1 MTARAWFWVAAI
13 TVLLVGVVA
22 WREGARRAIARDDA
36 SRYRVIHDTI
46 VKRRDSIVTKL
57 HVDTVT
63 VRAAEAKRDTV
74 KAAFDSLASAMTAR
88 ADTADSLPSDLV
100 IPAIQTCQATIQAD
114 SVVIADLHVTVD
126 DALHFAALETRRG
139 DLAEAHAKA
148 IEKARPRFGFKAGA
162 ITVGALWVLSHFI
175 PRS

>member
-13 TVLLVGVVA
+13 TVLLVGVAA

-36 SRYRVIHDTI
+36 ARYRVIHDTI
-46 VKRRDSIVTKL
+46 VKQRDSIVTKL
-57 HVDTVT
+57 RVDTVT

-74 KAAFDSLASAMTAR
+74 KAAFESLAAAITAS
-88 ADTADSLPSDLV
+88 TADSLPSDLV